1 MMKKNVWFFLT
12 RFFLLFILAAFIG
25 WAYEIGCVYV
35 IFGFYFD
42 RGVLHLP
49 ACPIYG
55 FGMLTLYPIFRKVKN
70 PLIIFAGSTLI
81 STIVELVASL
91 ILEYRFNLELWSYIE
106 WPLNYQGRVSAIS
119 SCIFGLMALL
129 FMKIAVPAVRKLY
142 SEKTAKYTAAATTAL
157 FIFCLIWEMR
167 FI

>member
-49 ACPIYG
+49 VCPIYG

-91 ILEYRFNLELWSYIE
+91 ILEYRFNLEL
-106 WPLNYQGRVSAIS
+106 
-119 SCIFGLMALL
+119 
-129 FMKIAVPAVRKLY
+129 
-142 SEKTAKYTAAATTAL
+142 
-157 FIFCLIWEMR
+157 
-167 FI
+167 